1 MTFREGLL
9 YTYKNRRTDG
19 EITDPFYL
27 YCRLSDLSSSSY
39 EDKKKVELFYAVDR
53 RLCVFETL
61 IKRGENGQN
70 ELLNS
75 YMVVSEL
82 LSEDSFKKL
91 IECAVWAMNP
101 TAQIH
106 VGKIEKENKS
116 IPQKPQKIKP
126 VKAEESQEEETRT
139 PLTSS
144 YVGGGD
150 TDVIIGLSIMGGALL
165 AIVLFIVFACVF
177 NWSWTVWQWL
187 IGIVGGIILS
197 AILVGIVAWF
207 EEECLADY
215 YVLGTFVLG
224 ICVLLNF
231 ILLLIFKGNYK
242 VIFGWFSGF
251 ELIIGAIL
259 AFVTCDDCEDGWGVA
274 QIVEVAITII
284 SFIIAMISF

>member
-1 MTFREGLL
+1 MNFIDALGYL
-9 YTYKNRRTDG
+9 YHNRTSD
-19 EITDPFYL
+19 EEFTDPFFL
-27 YCRLSDLSSSSY
+27 YCKMSDLCSSSY
-39 EDKKKVELFYAVDR
+39 EDKRKVLLFYQVNKKLDMVR
-53 RLCVFETL
+53 SILNNDETVYT
-61 IKRGENGQN
+61 RHN
-70 ELLNS
+70 EVADLLNENS
-75 YMVVSEL
+75 FYKL
-82 LSEDSFKKL
+82 LKSVKCMIFPDYKRE
-91 IECAVWAMNP
+91 
-101 TAQIH
+101 
-106 VGKIEKENKS
+106 EKS
-116 IPQKPQKIKP
+116 KPQQQKKA
-126 VKAEESQEEETRT
+126 VVQAVVTKAEETQEEETRT

-187 IGIVGGIILS
+187 IGIVGCIILS
-197 AILVGIVAWF
+197 AILIGIVAWF

-251 ELIIGAIL
+251 ELIVGAIL
-259 AFVTCDDCEDGWGVA
+259 AFVTCDDCEDGWGAA

-284 SFIIAMISF
+284 LFIIAMICF

>member
-1 MTFREGLL
+1 MNFIDALGYL
-9 YTYKNRRTDG
+9 YHNRTSD
-19 EITDPFYL
+19 EEFTDPFFL
-27 YCRLSDLSSSSY
+27 YCRMSDLCSSSY
-39 EDKKKVELFYAVDR
+39 EDKRKVLLFYQVNKKLDMVR
-53 RLCVFETL
+53 SILNKDET
-61 IKRGENGQN
+61 
-70 ELLNS
+70 
-75 YMVVSEL
+75 VSSRHKEVADL
-82 LSEDSFKKL
+82 LSDNSFHKL
-91 IECAVWAMNP
+91 LESVKCVIFPDYKRE
-101 TAQIH
+101 
-106 VGKIEKENKS
+106 EK
-116 IPQKPQKIKP
+116 PKPQQQKKAVVQAVIS
-126 VKAEESQEEETRT
+126 KAEEPQEEETRT

-150 TDVIIGLSIMGGALL
+150 TDVIIGLSIMGGVLL

-224 ICVLLNF
+224 VCVLLNL

-259 AFVTCDDCEDGWGVA
+259 AFVTCDDCEDGWGAA

-284 SFIIAMISF
+284 LFIIAMICF

>member
-1 MTFREGLL
+1 MNFIDALGYL
-9 YTYKNRRTDG
+9 YHERTSDA
-19 EITDPFYL
+19 EFSDPFFL
-27 YCRLSDLSSSSY
+27 YCKLSDLCSSSY
-39 EDKKKVELFYAVDR
+39 EDKRKVLLFYQVNKKIDMVR
-53 RLCVFETL
+53 SILNKDETVYT
-61 IKRGENGQN
+61 RHN
-70 ELLNS
+70 EVADLLNENS
-75 YMVVSEL
+75 FYKL
-82 LSEDSFKKL
+82 LESVKCVIFPDYKRE
-91 IECAVWAMNP
+91 
-101 TAQIH
+101 
-106 VGKIEKENKS
+106 EK
-116 IPQKPQKIKP
+116 PKPQQQKKAVVQAVIT
-126 VKAEESQEEETRT
+126 KAEEPEVEETRT

-150 TDVIIGLSIMGGALL
+150 TDVIIGLSIMGGVLL

-207 EEECLADY
+207 EEECLVDY

-224 ICVLLNF
+224 ICVLLNL

-251 ELIIGAIL
+251 ELIVGAIL
-259 AFVTCDDCEDGWGVA
+259 AFVTCDDCEDGCGTA

-284 SFIIAMISF
+284 LFIIAMICF

>member
-1 MTFREGLL
+1 MNFIDALGYL
-9 YTYKNRRTDG
+9 YHNRTSD
-19 EITDPFYL
+19 EEFTDPFFL
-27 YCRLSDLSSSSY
+27 YCRMSDLCSSSY
-39 EDKKKVELFYAVDR
+39 EDKRKVLLFYQVNKKLDMVR
-53 RLCVFETL
+53 SILNKDETVGSRH
-61 IKRGENGQN
+61 KE
-70 ELLNS
+70 
-75 YMVVSEL
+75 VADL
-82 LSEDSFKKL
+82 LSDNSFYKL
-91 IECAVWAMNP
+91 LESVKCVVFP
-101 TAQIH
+101 DY
-106 VGKIEKENKS
+106 KREEKPKPQ
-116 IPQKPQKIKP
+116 PQKKAVVQA
-126 VKAEESQEEETRT
+126 VVTKAEEPQEKETRT

-197 AILVGIVAWF
+197 AILIGIVAWF

-251 ELIIGAIL
+251 ELIVGAIL
-259 AFVTCDDCEDGWGVA
+259 AFVT
-274 QIVEVAITII
+274 
-284 SFIIAMISF
+284 

>member
-1 MTFREGLL
+1 MNFIDALGYL
-9 YTYKNRRTDG
+9 YRNRTSD
-19 EITDPFYL
+19 EEFSDPFFL
-27 YCRLSDLSSSSY
+27 YCRLSDLCSSSY
-39 EDKKKVELFYAVDR
+39 EDKRKVLLFYQVNKKLDMVR
-53 RLCVFETL
+53 SILNKDETVY
-61 IKRGENGQN
+61 IRHN
-70 ELLNS
+70 E
-75 YMVVSEL
+75 VADL
-82 LSEDSFKKL
+82 LSDNSFNKL
-91 IECAVWAMNP
+91 LESVKCV
-101 TAQIH
+101 
-106 VGKIEKENKS
+106 VFSDYKREEK
-116 IPQKPQKIKP
+116 PKPQQQKKAVVQAVIT
-126 VKAEESQEEETRT
+126 KAEEPEVEETRT

-197 AILVGIVAWF
+197 AILIGIVAWF

-251 ELIIGAIL
+251 ELIVGAIL
-259 AFVTCDDCEDGWGVA
+259 AFVTCDDCEEGWGVA
-274 QIVEVAITII
+274 QIVEIVITII
-284 SFIIAMISF
+284 LFIVALIWL

>member
-1 MTFREGLL
+1 MNFIDALGYL
-9 YTYKNRRTDG
+9 YHNRTND
-19 EITDPFYL
+19 EEFADSFFL
-27 YCRLSDLSSSSY
+27 YCRLSDLCSSSY
-39 EDKKKVELFYAVDR
+39 EDKRKVLLFYQVNKKLDMVR
-53 RLCVFETL
+53 YILNKDETVAS
-61 IKRGENGQN
+61 RYYE
-70 ELLNS
+70 
-75 YMVVSEL
+75 VADL
-82 LSEDSFKKL
+82 LSQNSFQKL
-91 IECAVWAMNP
+91 LESVKCVVFP
-101 TAQIH
+101 DY
-106 VGKIEKENKS
+106 KREEKPKPQ
-116 IPQKPQKIKP
+116 PQK
-126 VKAEESQEEETRT
+126 KAVVQAVITKTEETQEEETRT

-150 TDVIIGLSIMGGALL
+150 TDVIIGLSIMGGVLL

-177 NWSWTVWQWL
+177 NWSWMVWQWL
-187 IGIVGGIILS
+187 IGIVGGVLLS

-224 ICVLLNF
+224 ICVLLNL

-259 AFVTCDDCEDGWGVA
+259 AFVTCDDCEDGWGAA

-284 SFIIAMISF
+284 LFIIAMICF

>member
-1 MTFREGLL
+1 MNFIDALGYL
-9 YTYKNRRTDG
+9 YHNRTSD
-19 EITDPFYL
+19 EEFTDPFFL
-27 YCRLSDLSSSSY
+27 YCRMSDLCSSSY
-39 EDKKKVELFYAVDR
+39 EDKRKVLLFYQVNKKLDMVR
-53 RLCVFETL
+53 SILNKDET
-61 IKRGENGQN
+61 
-70 ELLNS
+70 
-75 YMVVSEL
+75 VSSRHKEVADL
-82 LSEDSFKKL
+82 LSDNSFYKL
-91 IECAVWAMNP
+91 LESVKCVIFPDYKRE
-101 TAQIH
+101 
-106 VGKIEKENKS
+106 EK
-116 IPQKPQKIKP
+116 PKPQQQK
-126 VKAEESQEEETRT
+126 KAVVQAVITKTEEAQEEETRT

-197 AILVGIVAWF
+197 AILIGIVAWF

-284 SFIIAMISF
+284 LFIIAMICF

>member
-1 MTFREGLL
+1 MNFIDALGYL
-9 YTYKNRRTDG
+9 YHNRTND
-19 EITDPFYL
+19 EEFADSFFL
-27 YCRLSDLSSSSY
+27 YCRLSDLCRSSY
-39 EDKKKVELFYAVDR
+39 EDKRKVLLFYQVNKKLDIVR
-53 RLCVFETL
+53 NILNKDETVAS
-61 IKRGENGQN
+61 RYYE
-70 ELLNS
+70 
-75 YMVVSEL
+75 VADL
-82 LSEDSFKKL
+82 LSENSYHKL
-91 IECAVWAMNP
+91 LESVKSVVFP
-101 TAQIH
+101 DY
-106 VGKIEKENKS
+106 KREEKPKPQ
-116 IPQKPQKIKP
+116 PQK
-126 VKAEESQEEETRT
+126 KAVVQAVITKTEETQEEETRT

-144 YVGGGD
+144 YVCGGD
-150 TDVIIGLSIMGGALL
+150 TDVIIGLSIMGGVLL

-197 AILVGIVAWF
+197 AILIGIVAWF

-224 ICVLLNF
+224 ICVLLNL

-284 SFIIAMISF
+284 SFIIAMICV

>member
-1 MTFREGLL
+1 MNFIDALGYL
-9 YTYKNRRTDG
+9 YHNRTSD
-19 EITDPFYL
+19 EEFTDPFFL
-27 YCRLSDLSSSSY
+27 YCRMSDLCSSSY
-39 EDKKKVELFYAVDR
+39 EDKRKVLLFYQVNKKLDMVR
-53 RLCVFETL
+53 SILNNDETVYT
-61 IKRGENGQN
+61 RHN
-70 ELLNS
+70 EVADLLNENS
-75 YMVVSEL
+75 FYKL
-82 LSEDSFKKL
+82 LESVKCVIFPDYKRE
-91 IECAVWAMNP
+91 
-101 TAQIH
+101 
-106 VGKIEKENKS
+106 EK
-116 IPQKPQKIKP
+116 PKPQQQKKAVVQAVIT
-126 VKAEESQEEETRT
+126 KAEAPQEEETRT

-165 AIVLFIVFACVF
+165 AIVLFVVFACVF

-251 ELIIGAIL
+251 ELIVGAIL
-259 AFVTCDDCEDGWGVA
+259 SFVTCDDCEDGWGAA
-274 QIVEVAITII
+274 QIVEIVIAIIL
-284 SFIIAMISF
+284 FIVAMIWI